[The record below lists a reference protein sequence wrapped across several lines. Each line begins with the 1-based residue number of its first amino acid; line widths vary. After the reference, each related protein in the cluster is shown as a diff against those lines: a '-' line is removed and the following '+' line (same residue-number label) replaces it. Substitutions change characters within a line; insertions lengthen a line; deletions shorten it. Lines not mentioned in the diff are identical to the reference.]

1 MVEEDGDTIPLVCI
15 LPVGGNRQDAPAAS
29 IMHRE
34 NPTDSVIMI
43 NSRSTRADIRSS
55 LLALQLNEGQ
65 LAAVSGYLNPG
76 EESSPGMQTA

>member
-1 MVEEDGDTIPLVCI
+1 
-15 LPVGGNRQDAPAAS
+15 
-29 IMHRE
+29 MHRE